1 MQREKKRGEKKQG
14 MEGSLCAPGLS
25 GVSCVFVFFSPSPPL
40 PFFYTSE
47 YGGDGFVSVMVPRP
61 CQRATAGCKDN

>member
-40 PFFYTSE
+40 PFFTP
-47 YGGDGFVSVMVPRP
+47 VNMVEMVL
-61 CQRATAGCKDN
+61 CL